1 MKLIDPADTF
11 DRTKRS
17 VEEALAEHL
26 QIDGVEKSLR
36 VTNVRS
42 VDTLDPWDIKSQ
54 QDARDNDRT
63 WGVPVVGD
71 VELVDRKTGAVID
84 RSRGTRLVVLPKIT
98 PRFSFIVDG
107 NESQVK
113 NQLRL
118 RSGAYTMKSGAGV
131 KTQVNTSKGSSFFIH
146 FDPTRKDW
154 SLQIRKSKAN
164 PMFDVL
170 SALGISED
178 EMRAELGDD
187 AVNVLK
193 SKSRTGAIESLF
205 KTLYREP
212 AKDKA
217 EADRGVRAYFEQNT
231 AVSPDTTEYTLG
243 RAFSTASGP
252 LMLAAMKKQLLVNRG
267 QAAPDER
274 DSFIFKEPRMLDNH
288 LSTRLEFMMGK
299 ERKDARTWRLQAAR
313 RIDRADSAAKAIRA
327 IDPGKH
333 IKAFFLVDSL
343 EDKPKLTNPVTQI
356 DNYTVTTITGE
367 GGVKPRA
374 ITDAAMA
381 LHPSTIGLLDPVHT
395 PESSMVGS
403 QLHFASNVTRLK
415 DGSVA
420 TEFVNAKTGKR
431 EYLTA
436 AQISR
441 KVIAFPEGFKFGHAA
456 PVPLSKQVPAL
467 NRGRE
472 QVVDAAAVEY
482 VLPDARSMF
491 DPTLNLVPFLNS
503 TSGARGVMAG
513 KMLGQAL
520 SLVDEH
526 REAPLVQT
534 EAPSGKSYE
543 EEIARLHL
551 PKAPDSGTVTKVT
564 DDYVEIRTDKGEK
577 KRVGL
582 YNLFRVGT
590 SNQFHHN
597 TPKVAAGD
605 KVAAGQVLA
614 ESNFTKDGKLA
625 LGRNLTVA
633 YIPYKGLNFED
644 AVVMSESA
652 ARKMTSQHLDV
663 IRLNKL
669 STHKLGLR
677 EYRTIFPG
685 RWPQTV
691 YSKFD
696 DDGVVREGQEVDPGE
711 PVILALVPSAGISTQ
726 ASDIIRK
733 LMKRPYRDAAL
744 LWDDSER
751 GRVVKVVKTPTHI
764 SVHIRADH
772 PTKVGDKFAG
782 RYGNKGVVSAI
793 IPDREMPHE
802 ESGDP
807 IDVLMNPLGVPGRI
821 NPSQLMETAL
831 GKTGQTTVIRN
842 FTDRSN
848 IDAVKKTLKQK
859 GVSDTS
865 TLVDPTS
872 GRKIPGIMV
881 GKQYI
886 LKLEHE
892 AEEKTG
898 SRGIQSYSS
907 DEEPGKGADSNPQ
920 KFDHLTLFAMLA
932 HGARANI
939 RDMATYKASRN
950 DDFWHAIQNR
960 QPIPAPKPK
969 FVWGKLDAYLKQLG
983 VNMTRDGDS
992 LRLAPLTD
1000 QELMRLSAG
1009 EIKDAGFV
1017 RAKDLRP
1024 EPGNLFDPAV
1034 TGGLRGTK
1042 WSHFTLPE
1050 PIPNPTFVD
1059 TINALT
1065 GINEKT
1071 FDQIM
1076 ASEVGVKDGKVV
1088 PADQATAFRGAAV
1101 RELLGRINVR
1111 DEIAKAEQEIERTK
1125 DPTKRNRLYRR
1136 IRYLRNLDELKLRPE
1151 QAFMLRMVPVI
1162 PPRYRAMYPLPN
1174 GDLELPEINKLYKSA
1189 IVLRNKIA
1197 ENKRLGIPDEFLRDA
1212 HREMY
1217 HAVAAIQGYE
1227 QPLQGNRSYRG
1238 VMALFRGK
1246 TDESSSPKEGWF
1258 QKRFFKPR
1266 QDLSGRSP
1274 IVNGPDLNID
1284 EVALPEE
1291 MAWKIFE
1298 PFVIREL
1305 VSSGLKPIQAKQHV
1319 DNKTSFAR
1327 RSLELAMEKRPVWL
1341 NRAPSLHRHS
1351 IMAFRPIITPGH
1363 SIKLHPFVYKGFNAD
1378 NDGDTMAVHVP
1389 ATDEAAQEAADF
1401 LPSKHVFK
1409 TSGEILTAPSNES
1422 QWGLWLLTRAGKKTS
1437 HSFASDS
1444 AALEAY
1450 RKGTIKADD
1459 VISVGGKETTAGRVL
1474 INSFLPP
1481 KLQDPG
1487 VVLTAN
1493 RTKDII
1499 GAIAKHDPKSLPAV
1513 LDRFKDLGYSSA
1525 YEFGGTLTL
1534 DDVTPW
1540 AQEREAILKKT
1551 RGAVRR
1557 SGAAKALAPTI
1568 KELDAVLAGTK
1579 KENNLVSMIHSG
1591 AAKKLLA
1598 ARQMVLAPVL
1608 FTDSMGRVVESPVER
1623 SFSEGLRPGEYWTS
1637 LYGARLGVIGRSKS
1651 TEKPGAL
1658 ANALLQTTIDNVV
1671 TMVDCKT
1678 SRGRYVSVD
1687 GDDALGRFPATPAAG
1702 VHLGQPITP
1711 SVLQQLRKRGVKAIN
1726 VRTPLRCEAGK
1737 GTCALCWGLNEN
1749 GQVPKVG
1756 TNVGVLSGQAL
1767 TEPSTQLTMNT
1778 FHSGGVYEPGKQRRD
1793 DFRDMSSLL
1802 KVSGIPNKAVLAK
1815 ATGKVTKISDAALG
1829 GKVIHVNRDEHIV
1842 PVDRHISVA
1851 VGQQVK
1857 AGDSLTDGIKDPK
1870 ELARLTSLHHA
1881 QEYIAD
1887 ELRRIYKSTAVVPL
1901 KHFESVVRSSA
1912 GDVAILK
1919 DPTNT
1924 FVTGQPAAFAHVD
1937 ALEAGRAK
1945 RVPARAAAGHR
1956 LMERIKGHEELFGRI
1971 LTKDEALRLGKAKVL
1986 ATENP
1991 IVFEPTWRGVEH
2003 MWRSREDWLS
2013 NLAFQHLDDN
2023 IRRGA
2028 AQGWRSKLHGTNPL
2042 PAVFYG
2048 AELRV
2053 APGPRGEY

>member
-1 MKLIDPADTF
+1 MNIIDPLDTF
-11 DRTKRS
+11 ERTKKS
-17 VEEALAEHL
+17 VEQALQEHL

-36 VTNVRS
+36 VSNVRS
-42 VDTLDPWDIKSQ
+42 VDNLDPWDIRSQ

-63 WGVPVVGD
+63 WGVAIVGD
-71 VELVDRKTGAVID
+71 VELVDKKTGNIID

-98 PRFSFIVDG
+98 PRFSYIVDG

-118 RSGAYTMKSGAGV
+118 RSGAYTMRSTGGV

-146 FDPTRKDW
+146 FDPVKRDW
-154 SLQIRKSKAN
+154 SLAIRKSKAN

-170 SALGISED
+170 SAMGVSED
-178 EMRAELGDD
+178 EMRSELGPD
-187 AVNVLK
+187 AVEMLK
-193 SKSRTGAIESLF
+193 GKSRTGSIESLY

-212 AKDKA
+212 AADKDAAAK
-217 EADRGVRAYFEQNT
+217 GVREYFEKNT
-231 AVSPDTTEYTLG
+231 AMSPDTTEYTLG
-243 RAFSTASGP
+243 TPFSEASGKM
-252 LMLAAMKKQLLVNRG
+252 MLAAMKKQLLVNKG
-267 QAAPDER
+267 QASQDER

-288 LSTRLEFMMGK
+288 LATRLEFMMGK
-299 ERKDARTWRLQAAR
+299 DRKDSKAWRMQAAR
-313 RIDRADSAAKAIRA
+313 RIDRSDSAAKAVRS

-333 IKAFFLVDSL
+333 IKAFFAVDSL
-343 EDKPKLTNPVTQI
+343 DDKPKLTNPVTQI

-420 TEFVNAKTGKR
+420 TEFVNARTGKK

-441 KVIAFPEGFKFGHAA
+441 KVIAFPEGFKIGAGV

-472 QVVDAAAVEY
+472 QVVNASLVEY
-482 VLPDARSMF
+482 ILPDARSMF
-491 DPTLNLVPFLNS
+491 DTTLNLVPFLNS

-520 SLVDEH
+520 SIVDDQ

-534 EAPSGKSYE
+534 EAPSGRSYE

-551 PKAPDSGTVTKVT
+551 PKAPVDGVVSRITP
-564 DDYVEIRTDKGEK
+564 DFVEISAVSGEK

-590 SNQFHHN
+590 SSQFHHN
-597 TPKVAAGD
+597 TPVVAVGD
-605 KVAAGQVLA
+605 KVREGAVLA
-614 ESNFTKDGKLA
+614 ESNFTKGGKLA
-625 LGRNLTVA
+625 LGKNLTVA

-644 AVVMSESA
+644 AIVMSESA
-652 ARKMTSQHLDV
+652 ARKMTSQHLAV
-663 IRLNKL
+663 VRLNKL
-669 STHKLGLR
+669 SSHKLGLR

-685 RWPQTV
+685 RWPQSV

-696 DDGVVREGQEVDPGE
+696 DDGVVREGQQVSPGE

-726 ASDIIRK
+726 ASDIIKK
-733 LMKRPYRDAAL
+733 LMKRPYRDAAM
-744 LWDDSER
+744 LWDDSEF
-751 GRVVKVVKTPTHI
+751 GRVVKVVKTPTHV

-793 IPDREMPHE
+793 IPDREMPHD
-802 ESGDP
+802 ESGAP
-807 IDVLMNPLGVPGRI
+807 VDVLMNPLGVPGRI

-831 GKTGQTTVIRN
+831 GKTGKTTVIRN
-842 FTDRSN
+842 FTDSSN
-848 IDAVKKTLKQK
+848 IDSVKRQLQK
-859 GVSDTS
+859 SGISDTS
-865 TLVDPTS
+865 TLTDPIT
-872 GRKIPGIMV
+872 GRAIPNIML

-907 DEEPGKGADSNPQ
+907 DEEPGKGPESNPQ
-920 KFDHLTLFAMLA
+920 KFDHLTLFSMLA

-939 RDMATYKASRN
+939 RDMSTYKASRN
-950 DDFWHAIQNR
+950 DEFWHAIQNR

-983 VNMTRDGDS
+983 VNMTREGDS
-992 LRLAPLTD
+992 LRIGPLTD
-1000 QELMRLSAG
+1000 QELSKLSAG
-1009 EIKDAGFV
+1009 EIRDAGFV
-1017 RAKDLRP
+1017 RAKDLKP

-1050 PIPNPTFVD
+1050 PIPNPTFVG

-1065 GINEKT
+1065 GISEKT

-1088 PADQATAFRGAAV
+1088 PADQAALFRGPAV
-1101 RELLGRINVR
+1101 KDILSRIDIRAELAR
-1111 DEIAKAEQEIERTK
+1111 AQEDISKTK
-1125 DPTKRNRLYRR
+1125 DSSRRDRLYRR
-1136 IRYLRNLDELKLRPE
+1136 IRYLKNLDELGIRPE
-1151 QAFMLRMVPVI
+1151 QAFMMQKVPVI
-1162 PPRYRAMYPLPN
+1162 PPRYRAMYPLPS

-1189 IVLRNKIA
+1189 IVLRNKIV
-1197 ENKRLGIPDEFLRDA
+1197 ENKKLGIPEEFLRDA
-1212 HREMY
+1212 HKEMFS
-1217 HAVAAIQGYE
+1217 AVEAIQGYE

-1284 EVALPEE
+1284 EVALPED
-1291 MAWKIFE
+1291 MSWRIFE
-1298 PFVIREL
+1298 PFIIREL
-1305 VSSGLKPIQAKQHV
+1305 VSSGLKPVQAKKHL
-1319 DNKTSFAR
+1319 DDKTSFAR
-1327 RSLELAMEKRPVWL
+1327 RALEIAMSKRPVWL

-1351 IMAFRPIITPGH
+1351 IMAFRPVMTPGN

-1389 ATDEAAQEAADF
+1389 ATEEAAQEANEF
-1401 LPSKHVFK
+1401 LPSKHVFS
-1409 TSGEILTAPSNES
+1409 TGGQILTAPSNES

-1437 HSFASDS
+1437 SSFGSSSD
-1444 AALEAY
+1444 AIDAY
-1450 RKGTIKADD
+1450 KKGKILPTDIIK
-1459 VISVGGKETTAGRVL
+1459 VGGKDTTAGRLL
-1474 INSFLPP
+1474 INVFLPE
-1481 KLQDPG
+1481 KLRSDDL
-1487 VVLTAN
+1487 VLTASK
-1493 RTKDII
+1493 TKEII
-1499 GAIAKHDPKSLPAV
+1499 GAIARNDPMSLPGV
-1513 LDRFKDLGYSSA
+1513 LDRFKDLGYSAA
-1525 YEFGGTLTL
+1525 YELGGTLTL

-1540 AQEREAILKKT
+1540 EKERA
-1551 RGAVRR
+1551 AVLRK
-1557 SGAAKALAPTI
+1557 AKGGTAKDLAPVI
-1568 KELDAVLAGTK
+1568 KELDAVMAGAK
-1579 KENNLVSMIHSG
+1579 RDNNLVSMIHSG

-1608 FTDSMGRVVESPVER
+1608 FTDSMGKVVESPVHR
-1623 SFSEGLRPGEYWTS
+1623 SFSEGLRAGEYWTS

-1658 ANALLQTTIDNVV
+1658 ANALLQTTIDNVI
-1671 TMVDCKT
+1671 TTVDCKT
-1678 SRGRYVSVD
+1678 SRGRYVSTES
-1687 GDDALGRFPATPAAG
+1687 DDALGRFPATPAAG
-1702 VHLGQPITP
+1702 LQLGIPITP
-1711 SVLQQLRKRGVKAIN
+1711 AAIQQLRKRNVKMVN
-1726 VRTPLRCEAGK
+1726 VRTPLRCEAGH
-1737 GTCALCWGLNEN
+1737 GTCAMCWGLTEN
-1749 GQVPKVG
+1749 GNLPSIG
-1756 TNVGVLSGQAL
+1756 TNVGVLSGHAL

-1778 FHSGGVYEPGKQRRD
+1778 FHSGGVYEPGKQRKD

-1802 KVSGIPNKAVLAK
+1802 KVSGIPNKSVLAK
-1815 ATGKVTKISDAALG
+1815 VTGKVSKIADSALG
-1829 GKVIHVNRDEHIV
+1829 GKIISIGKEEHLV
-1842 PVDRHISVA
+1842 PVDRSVSVV
-1851 VGQQVK
+1851 VGQPVK
-1857 AGDSLTDGIKDPK
+1857 AGDALTDGIKDPK
-1870 ELARLTSLHHA
+1870 ELARLTSLHQA

-1887 ELRRIYKSTAVVPL
+1887 ELRKIYKSTAVVPL

-1912 GDVAILK
+1912 GDVSIVS

-1924 FVTGQPAAFAHVD
+1924 FMTGQPASFAQVD
-1937 ALEAGRAK
+1937 AMEASRAK
-1945 RVPARAAAGHR
+1945 HVPASSAAGHR
-1956 LMERIKGHEELFGRI
+1956 LMERVKGHEELFGRV
-1971 LTKDEALRLGKAKVL
+1971 LTKEDTKRLGKAKVL
-1986 ATENP
+1986 ATADP
-1991 IVFEPTWRGVEH
+1991 IQFEPTWKGVEH
-2003 MWRSREDWLS
+2003 MWRSREDWLA
-2013 NLAFQHLDDN
+2013 NLAFHNLEDN

-2028 AQGWRSKLHGTNPL
+2028 AQGWKSKLHGSHPL
-2042 PAVFYG
+2042 PAIFFG

-2053 APGPRGEY
+2053 KPGPKGEY